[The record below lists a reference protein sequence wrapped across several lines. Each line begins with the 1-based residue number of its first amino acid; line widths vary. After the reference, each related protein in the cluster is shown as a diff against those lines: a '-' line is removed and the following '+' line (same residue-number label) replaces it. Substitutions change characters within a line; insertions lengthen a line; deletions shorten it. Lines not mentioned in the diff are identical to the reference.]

1 MIRFIAVILFLVL
14 FSIVSLP
21 MYLVVNIIGHFN
33 PEAKVRIS
41 QNFVVGGF
49 KNVLRLSSTRL
60 EVTGLE
66 NVPADTPVLY
76 VANHRSYYDIA
87 ACYTLV
93 KNNTG
98 FISKK
103 EMCLKAKGGNNTR
116 LRAMSSY

>member
-1 MIRFIAVILFLVL
+1 
-14 FSIVSLP
+14 

-103 EMCLKAKGGNNTR
+103 EMERIPCISRWMRYINASFLTVKTSVKG
-116 LRAMSSY
+116 